1 MSDVAVGDPFYR
13 FDATSYVDGS
23 VEVHMARYYMVRE
36 TPKGWWLSHW
46 MNSDVW
52 HVWVSKTARKRYAYP
67 TPEEALEGFRARKR
81 AQIRHAT
88 KMLNVGNAALRA
100 VSEACADN
108 DYATQHIHGVFPAT
122 RIEDEY

>member
-67 TPEEALEGFRARKR
+67 TPEEPWKVSG
-81 AQIRHAT
+81 HASVRRSDT
-88 KMLNVGNAALRA
+88 LRR
-100 VSEACADN
+100 C
-108 DYATQHIHGVFPAT
+108 
-122 RIEDEY
+122 